1 MDELGHLALFL
12 VGFLLIVGGFVVGIG
27 AFEYEVVALE
37 EVEGS
42 PDGIRFVENESH
54 TFSATDTTIV
64 RVRYESLSERDREMV
79 DRVLAGERVVLRTRA
94 DLPGKY
100 GTKGRFAVQRDGSTH
115 LIDRRMFFN
124 WRTPFGTASLA
135 MGAVG
140 LAAMSEA
147 IRRRHFPH
155 RSVFWTRR

>member
-64 RVRYESLSERDREMV
+64 RVEYESLSERDREML
-79 DRVLAGERVVLRTRA
+79 DRVLAGERVVLRTRGQ
-94 DLPGKY
+94 LPGKY
-100 GTKGRFAVQRDGSTH
+100 GTKGRFAVERDGTTH
-115 LIDRRMFFN
+115 LVDRRLFFN
-124 WRTPFGTASLA
+124 WRTPFGAASLA